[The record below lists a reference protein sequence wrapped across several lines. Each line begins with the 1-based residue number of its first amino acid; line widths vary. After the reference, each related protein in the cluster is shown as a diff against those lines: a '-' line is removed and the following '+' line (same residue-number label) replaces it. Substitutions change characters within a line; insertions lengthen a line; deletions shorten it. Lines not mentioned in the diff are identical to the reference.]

1 VVGQPGFGVALET
14 PGTLAADQIAELL
27 RPSEYT
33 AALIQGLRR
42 RADWVRGANT
52 LEIGSGSGVVLS
64 ALGALDAASLCGTD
78 IESAAVAAA
87 AVLLH
92 QQGYAGISE
101 LHHGDLW
108 SPVAGR
114 RFDLIVANLPH
125 FPMAPTELPGRL
137 PSWSYGGLDGRQ
149 LLDRFLAGLDAH
161 LAPGGR
167 AIITH
172 NAFVGLDPS
181 RAILAAQ
188 DLSLRIAATTL
199 VHLRAERCHAITPAV
214 LKREKNR
221 TIYRFGPYTF
231 AEMHV
236 VEIGR
241 AAALC

>member
-1 VVGQPGFGVALET
+1 VVGQPTFGVALET
-14 PGTLAADQIAELL
+14 PGTLATDHIAELL

-42 RADWVRGANT
+42 RAGWVRGANV

-64 ALGALDAASLCGTD
+64 ALGALDAASLCGID
-78 IESAAVAAA
+78 IEGAAVAAA

-92 QQGYAGISE
+92 QQGYTGISE
-101 LHHGDLW
+101 IHHGDLW

-125 FPMAPTELPGRL
+125 FAMEPTELPGRL
-137 PSWSYGGLDGRQ
+137 PSWSDGGLDGRRV
-149 LLDRFLAGLDAH
+149 LDRFLAGLGAH
-161 LAPGGR
+161 LSPRGR
-167 AIITH
+167 AVITH
-172 NAFVGLDPS
+172 NAFVGLDLS
-181 RAILAAQ
+181 RAALAPQ
-188 DLSLRIAATTL
+188 ELSLRIAATTL
-199 VHLRAERCHAITPAV
+199 VHLPAARRLAMTPAV
-214 LKREKNR
+214 LKREQNR
-221 TIYRFGPYTF
+221 TIHRFGPYTF